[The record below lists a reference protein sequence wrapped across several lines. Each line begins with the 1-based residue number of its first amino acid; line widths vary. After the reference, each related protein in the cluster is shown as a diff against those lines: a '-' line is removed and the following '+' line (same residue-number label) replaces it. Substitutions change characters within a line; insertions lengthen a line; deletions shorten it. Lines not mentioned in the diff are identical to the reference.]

1 VLSILKCVLREGA
14 LLAKPPRLEVDM
26 EESYKWYKMAAERG
40 HVMAQN
46 NLGAL
51 YYLGQ
56 GVPWMMQ

>member
-1 VLSILKCVLREGA
+1 MIQKTSENYLSIPCT
-14 LLAKPPRLEVDM
+14 LEVDM
-26 EESYKWYKMAAERG
+26 EESFKWYKMAADRG

-56 GVPWMMQ
+56 GVPWMM

>member
-1 VLSILKCVLREGA
+1 MSH
-14 LLAKPPRLEVDM
+14 AKVDM
-26 EESYKWYKMAAERG
+26 EESFKWYKMAADRG

-56 GVPWMMQ
+56 GVPWIMHL